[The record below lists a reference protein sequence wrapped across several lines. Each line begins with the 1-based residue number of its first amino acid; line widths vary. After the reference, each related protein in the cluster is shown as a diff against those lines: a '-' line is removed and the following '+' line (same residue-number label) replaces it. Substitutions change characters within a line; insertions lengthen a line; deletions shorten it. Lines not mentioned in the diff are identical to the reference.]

1 MRKLIVCTAGVL
13 ALGALACLAA
23 PAPLTGGC
31 VPDTT
36 DQAGKKV
43 QATRRQDKLHLEL
56 QKLASE
62 RALIARKARER
73 RAELKAQAAQ
83 EAAKLQAALEDIK
96 AKTVAGL
103 AAVTRERKELEAA
116 IDAKEAQLKANL
128 NGLSGARDLP
138 PRRLD
143 STLERI
149 LDRLEMIERR
159 LDTLEKSGRASK
171 RQLK

>member
-1 MRKLIVCTAGVL
+1 MRKLIVWTAGAL
-13 ALGALACLAA
+13 ALGALTCLAA

-31 VPDTT
+31 GPDTT
-36 DQAGKKV
+36 DQAGKKAR
-43 QATRRQDKLHLEL
+43 ATRRQDKLHLEL

-116 IDAKEAQLKANL
+116 IDAKEAELKANL
-128 NGLSGARDLP
+128 DGVSGARALP
-138 PRRLD
+138 PRRVE
-143 STLERI
+143 STLNRI
-149 LDRLEMIERR
+149 LDRLEMVCGGSENVSDG
-159 LDTLEKSGRASK
+159 L
-171 RQLK
+171 